1 MVYSILGEGI
11 LGEQIRSRSQLLNP
25 QQDFLFL

>member
-1 MVYSILGEGI
+1 MVYGIVGEGI